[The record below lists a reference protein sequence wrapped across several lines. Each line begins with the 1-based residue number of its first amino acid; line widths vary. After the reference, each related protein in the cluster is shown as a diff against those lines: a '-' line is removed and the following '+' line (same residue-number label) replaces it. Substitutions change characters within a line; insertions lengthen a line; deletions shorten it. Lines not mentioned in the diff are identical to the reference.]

1 MNEKKSEQDLQI
13 IKKPEGEAAAEG
25 EKAAA
30 QPEKPRKNVKKEVR
44 EWVVSIA
51 VALIAVILIRTF
63 LFTVIKVEGPSM
75 NDTLWEGDR
84 LIVTIA
90 DMKINGPQRFDVVIT
105 HFPDSDKRYVKRVI
119 ALPGETLEIRDGVT
133 YIDGEPLDEP
143 FVTHPSTSDFGPYT
157 VPEGQ
162 YMVLGDNRSN
172 SHDSRADDVGP
183 VDEDMIIGK
192 VRFIMW
198 PFSHFGVVE

>member
-1 MNEKKSEQDLQI
+1 MQEWQ
-13 IKKPEGEAAAEG
+13 KPNAEHLSD
-25 EKAAA
+25 EKAPGNREDRSAVA
-30 QPEKPRKNVKKEVR
+30 GLY
-44 EWVVSIA
+44 EWVGAAIFSLTL
-51 VALIAVILIRTF
+51 VALVFAF
-63 LFTVIKVEGPSM
+63 LFRIVGVVGSSM
-75 NDTLWEGDR
+75 VPTLHEGDR